1 MQLQRAA
8 SEFGKQTAQHAT
20 EEAELIGKKN
30 STEQQMGVDPA
41 GISRAQM
48 DDGVRYSQDRV
59 KHNGARSRDAL
70 GPLHRDW
77 NKQVNK
83 GSKKAFSI
91 LHCTIQAR
99 DPQPHQAWPAIDQG
113 SRLRDGPQGPGQT
126 RVRLTEMPH
135 LPPCIWTTGRQCAR
149 GCSADVRWR

>member
-1 MQLQRAA
+1 
-8 SEFGKQTAQHAT
+8 
-20 EEAELIGKKN
+20 
-30 STEQQMGVDPA
+30 MGVDPA
-41 GISRAQM
+41 EISRAQM

-70 GPLHRDW
+70 GPWHRDW

-83 GSKKAFSI
+83 GTKKAFSI
-91 LHCTIQAR
+91 LLYTIHARGALSRVKLGRPLIRALDCVTGHKGQAR
-99 DPQPHQAWPAIDQG
+99 
-113 SRLRDGPQGPGQT
+113 PGQT

-135 LPPCIWTTGRQCAR
+135 LPPCIWTTGRQRAR